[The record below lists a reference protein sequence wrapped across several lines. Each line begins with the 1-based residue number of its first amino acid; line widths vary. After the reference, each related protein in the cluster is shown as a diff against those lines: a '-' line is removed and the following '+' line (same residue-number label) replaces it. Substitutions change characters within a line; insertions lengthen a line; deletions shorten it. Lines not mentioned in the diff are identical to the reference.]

1 MKTPSM
7 QYAQFTFKER
17 IRLALAAGERGDIGE
32 LDRLFR
38 SCPTVTRD
46 IPDPRFTSP
55 LLAMKVEVSML
66 LILWLEVS
74 ARILMLSLFHD
85 NIPAEDI
92 VGTRKAK
99 AAWKETCTIWRGI
112 EAGIEAFCAEA
123 GLTSA
128 QLLSLGGGR
137 PEFVDMAGQELQGNA
152 RVNREIQDATR
163 QRLSWAWEIGDR
175 SRAEL
180 YKTIYQQQGEL
191 E

>member
-1 MKTPSM
+1 MKTPSV

-17 IRLALAAGERGDIGE
+17 IRLALAAFERGDIGE

-74 ARILMLSLFHD
+74 ARILMLILFQD
-85 NIPAEDI
+85 SIPAEDI

-99 AAWKETCTIWRGI
+99 AAWKEKCTIWRGI
-112 EAGIEAFCAEA
+112 EAGIEEFCAEA

-128 QLLSLGGGR
+128 QLFGLGGGR
-137 PEFVDMAGQELQGNA
+137 PEFVDMAGQELRGNA
-152 RVNREIQDATR
+152 VNREIQEATR
-163 QRLSWAWEIGDR
+163 QRLSRAWEIGDL

-191 E
+191 G

>member
-1 MKTPSM
+1 MKTPSV

-17 IRLALAAGERGDIGE
+17 IRLALAAFERGGIGE

-38 SCPTVTRD
+38 SCPTVTHD

-55 LLAMKVEVSML
+55 LQVMQVEVSML
-66 LILWLEVS
+66 LILWLKVS
-74 ARILMLSLFHD
+74 AWILMLRLFQD
-85 NIPAEDI
+85 SIPSEDI

-152 RVNREIQDATR
+152 RVNREIQEATR
-163 QRLSWAWEIGDR
+163 QRLSRVWEIEDR

-191 E
+191 